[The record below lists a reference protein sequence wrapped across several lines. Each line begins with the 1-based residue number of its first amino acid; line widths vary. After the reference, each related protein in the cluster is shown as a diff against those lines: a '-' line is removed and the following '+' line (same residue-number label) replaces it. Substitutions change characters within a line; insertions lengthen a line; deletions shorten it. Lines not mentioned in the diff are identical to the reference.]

1 MKHKI
6 RPSVVLL
13 NNDSVLLMKYIYGG
27 TEVYGLPGGNPEIGE
42 SLQQAV
48 VRELKEELGLTIEI
62 DDLLFVAE
70 THRVEKQE
78 VVVHNIFSGKI
89 VEGVPV
95 LNAIHTSALS
105 AEWINVED
113 LDDKNL
119 YPNIGA
125 EIKILFGFGSSD
137 RTTYLG
143 NINQHWY

>member
-13 NNDSVLLMKYIYGG
+13 NNDSVLLMKYIYSD

-42 SLQQAV
+42 SLQEAV
-48 VRELKEELGLTIEI
+48 KRELQEELSLSVEI

-70 THRVEKQE
+70 THRTEKQE
-78 VVVHNIFSGKI
+78 VVVHHIFSGKI
-89 VEGVPV
+89 LAGTPE

-105 AEWINVED
+105 VEWINVED
-113 LDDKNL
+113 IDGKNL

-125 EIKILFGFGSSD
+125 EIKLLFGIGSTD

-143 NINQHWY
+143 NINQQWF

>member
-6 RPSVVLL
+6 RPSIVLL

-27 TEVYGLPGGNPEIGE
+27 TEVYGLPGGNPEVGE

-78 VVVHNIFSGKI
+78 VVVHNIFAGKI
-89 VEGVPV
+89 VAGVPV

-105 AEWINVED
+105 AEWINVDD

-143 NINQHWY
+143 NINQQWF